1 MGDVRGIEATSVDG
15 KLITIPNEE
24 VEAFKGRLRGNL
36 LRAEDPGYEESRKL
50 WNGMIDRRPALI
62 VRPTGTADVVEALN
76 FARAHRLLL
85 SVKGAGHNIAGTAV
99 ADGALTL
106 DMSRMRGVFVDPAAR
121 IVRVQPGC
129 ILGDVDRET
138 QLHGLAT
145 TLGFVSETGVAGLTL
160 GGGFGYLSRRFGW
173 TVDELVE
180 LEVVTADGRVLRA
193 SEKEHGD
200 LFWALRGGGGNF
212 GVVTSFTYRLHP
224 VGPKITGG
232 LIAWPA
238 ARAREVLELYRKVT
252 ASAPRELT
260 LVLTIRFAPPAPF
273 VPPEWRG
280 KPIVGIIAC
289 HTGTPE
295 QAKRDLAP
303 LKEFGGAIADVL
315 IEKTYVQQQSMLDT
329 AQPRGNHYY
338 WKSEYVSELPDDLLK
353 AYVEQGAHETSA
365 FSQLVFFHVGG
376 ALNEREA
383 GDGAV
388 GNRDAAY
395 AAVIVGGWTPDDK
408 ESKRHIA
415 WVRSAWDA
423 LRPFSTGGHYVN
435 FETSDEG
442 AERVRETY
450 GRNFARLAQ
459 VKATYD
465 PDNLFRVNRNISPAK

>member
-15 KLITIPNEE
+15 KPITIPNED
-24 VEAFKGRLRGNL
+24 VEAFKVRLRGNL
-36 LRAEDPGYEESRKL
+36 LRAEDPGYEDARKL

-62 VRPTGTADVVEALN
+62 ARPTGTADVVEAVN

-121 IVRVQPGC
+121 TVRVQPGC
-129 ILGDVDRET
+129 VLGDVDRET
-138 QLHGLAT
+138 QLHGLVT

-160 GGGFGYLSRRFGW
+160 GGGFGYLTRRFGW
-173 TVDELVE
+173 TVDDLED

-193 SEKEHGD
+193 NAKENGD

-212 GVVTSFTYRLHP
+212 GIVTSFTYRLHP

-238 ARAREVLELYRKVT
+238 DRAREVLELYRRVT

-280 KPIVGIIAC
+280 KPIVAIIAC

-303 LKEFGGAIADVL
+303 LREFGGAIADV
-315 IEKTYVQQQSMLDT
+315 IMEKTYVQQQTMLDT

-353 AYVEQGAHETSA
+353 AYVEQGAHETSPL
-365 FSQLVFFHVGG
+365 SQLVFFHIGG
-376 ALNEREA
+376 ALNERDA

-395 AAVIVGGWTPDDK
+395 TAIVVGGWAPNDT

-442 AERVRETY
+442 ADRVRETY
-450 GRNFARLAQ
+450 GRNFARLAD

-465 PDNLFRVNRNISPAK
+465 PENLFRVNRNISPAK